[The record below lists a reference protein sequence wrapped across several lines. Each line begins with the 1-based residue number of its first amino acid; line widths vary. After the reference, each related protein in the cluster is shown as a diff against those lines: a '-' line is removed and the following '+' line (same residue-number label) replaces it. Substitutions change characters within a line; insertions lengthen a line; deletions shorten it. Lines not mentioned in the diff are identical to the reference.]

1 MAEQAEPRIVYP
13 GRFIRVREQFEPQP
27 LGGTQRFEI
36 VEHKDAVAMV
46 AVRRGA
52 GDQLEVALVR
62 QRRPAVD
69 RDLWEIPAGLVDADK
84 RTGAEAEAVAL
95 ATAKRELREEIGYAA
110 EEWRFLTRELPSPG
124 FSTEAISIYLA
135 MGVHPAPGATPDAS
149 ADPTEIA
156 AVRWLP
162 LTEALR
168 LCADGTIDDG
178 KTILGL
184 HLADELLDR
193 TTLKGVAMATASRL
207 PATTRE
213 GMAPAAEPAL
223 RAESILLEEYNY
235 ASSTAYQ
242 AMEDRARLFN
252 LYLVVFGIF
261 VSGLTA
267 LYQIGQN
274 QTNQNGQSTDQTAQ
288 LFAYSQP
295 IALALLVIVSLTGFV
310 FFLQLIKLRQAYRDS
325 LLTMNAI
332 KEYYLLRLVP
342 ELPDITKAFRWRLQT
357 IPAGE
362 RRTVTFLVCTTI
374 AALASLAL
382 AAASFVAYGIWFA
395 GSGGFLPLLTDVH
408 PYALAGLVFLLAL
421 FFHIAFYR
429 RMLNIKRD
437 IAAFA
442 KEVERLG
449 LPASLVEEYRAN
461 AYKKRK

>member
-1 MAEQAEPRIVYP
+1 MAEQTESRIVYP
-13 GRFIRVREQFEPQP
+13 GAFIQVREQFEPQP

-52 GDQLEVALVR
+52 HDQLEVALVR

-69 RDLWEIPAGLVDADK
+69 RDLWEIPAGLVDGSTSADP
-84 RTGAEAEAVAL
+84 L

-110 EEWRFLTRELPSPG
+110 DDWHFLTRELPSPG

-162 LTEALR
+162 LAEAL
-168 LCADGTIDDG
+168 ADRTIDDG

-193 TTLKGVAMATASRL
+193 MTLKGAAMAADGDKTLSAVV
-207 PATTRE
+207 
-213 GMAPAAEPAL
+213 APARDTSPL
-223 RAESILLEEYNY
+223 RDTTIRAESILLEEYNY

-267 LYQIGQN
+267 LYQIGQS
-274 QTNQNGQSTDQTAQ
+274 QTNANNQANDQTAK
-288 LFAYSQP
+288 LFTYSQP

-310 FFLQLIKLRQAYRDS
+310 FFFQLIKLRQAYRDS
-325 LLTMNAI
+325 LLTMNVI
-332 KEYYLLRLVP
+332 KEYYLMRLTP
-342 ELPDITKAFRWRLQT
+342 QMPDITTAFRWRLQT

-395 GSGGFLPLLTDVH
+395 GSGGFLPLLEDVR
-408 PYALAGLVFLLAL
+408 PYAVAIGVFLIAI
-421 FFHIAFYR
+421 FFHNAVYR
-429 RMLNIKRD
+429 RMLNKERD
-437 IAAFA
+437 ITAFA
-442 KEVERLG
+442 AEVNRLG
-449 LPASLVEEYRAN
+449 LPDSLIEEYRAN
-461 AYKKRK
+461 AYKRKKRK